1 MPGGNGTGPMGR
13 GAMTGRAAGYCAGF
27 GMPGY
32 LNARFGRGPG
42 AGFGFG
48 RGAAGRGG
56 QGRGWRYR
64 SAATE
69 RSGWMRPGG
78 DWAPFRG
85 FDPEGERQA
94 LRNRASV
101 LETELD
107 RVRRRL
113 DEIEKENP

>member
-1 MPGGNGTGPMGR
+1 MGR

-48 RGAAGRGG
+48 RGAAGRG
-56 QGRGWRYR
+56 WRYR
-64 SAATE
+64 FAATAGYGW
-69 RSGWMRPGG
+69 RSFGS
-78 DWAPFRG
+78 DEAPFRG
-85 FDPEGERQA
+85 FDPERERQA
-94 LRNRASV
+94 LRNEASA

-113 DEIEKENP
+113 DELEKENP